1 MANIEGTFRIVNI
14 KYNKAVTIPAYHTGT
29 VVGWQAP
36 HQPNQQWFIRRAGD
50 KYHIEDSL
58 YGRYLVPDHMG
69 RGARIN
75 LGRYPVNWEILSVGE
90 DKYVFKVAGHDLV
103 LDLDG
108 SEDGAKA
115 SICIIHVWQRNIT
128 EPQKIWTLEKLSGFA
143 GNAPEAFS
151 AASKEALIAR
161 LTDQLDERE
170 NQIAEQEERIENQIQ
185 KIQELRREAETRN
198 QYLEELNLA
207 INKLLVHL
215 AEGNACSSI
224 TQLNSDGRMESE
236 VGTLREKL
244 SRIESALSQWRGVG
258 DISERPNN
266 MISEG

>member
-1 MANIEGTFRIVNI
+1 MENIEGTFRIVNI
-14 KYNKAVTIPAYHTGT
+14 KYNKAITIPAYHPST

-58 YGRYLVPDHMG
+58 YGRYLVPDYTD

-90 DKYVFKVAGHDLV
+90 NKYVLKVAGHDLV
-103 LDLDG
+103 LDLHG
-108 SEDGAKA
+108 SEDGAE
-115 SICIIHVWQRNIT
+115 IHVWQRSIT
-128 EPQKIWTLEKLSGFA
+128 EPQKIWILEKLSGFS
-143 GNAPEAFS
+143 GNTPEVFS
-151 AASKEALIAR
+151 AASKDALIAR

-170 NQIAEQEERIENQIQ
+170 NQIAEQEERIENHIQ
-185 KIQELRREAETRN
+185 EIQELKREAETRN
-198 QYLEELNLA
+198 QHLEELNIA
-207 INKLLVHL
+207 VNKLLIRL
-215 AEGNACSSI
+215 AEGNASTPI
-224 TQLNSDGRMESE
+224 TQPSSNDHIESE
-236 VGTLREKL
+236 VSTLREQV

-266 MISEG
+266 MTSEE